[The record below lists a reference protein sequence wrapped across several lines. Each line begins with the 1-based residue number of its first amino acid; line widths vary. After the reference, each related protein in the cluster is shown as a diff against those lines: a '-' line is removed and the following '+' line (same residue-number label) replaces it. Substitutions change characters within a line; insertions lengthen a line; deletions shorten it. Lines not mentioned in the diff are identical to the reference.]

1 MIPSLFRRW
10 HLLLSKRMETSRGQ
24 NYLQSSRGWMSWLLR
39 AGSGRRIGTAI
50 QTDASMEATLSQ
62 QITASGSLESL
73 QVMNL
78 VSASPVHQRIISVGR
93 EPLVEEWYD
102 SIGSDSTSDNHR
114 AFTFE
119 IEQKKHKAHSD
130 VFINDSDYEDFDT
143 VAVSAQLSSV
153 VYIHSSTSLA
163 ELNSCADYFKRCM
176 NICCCY
182 WSCFGNCSN
191 KSREL
196 HLLSRKRE
204 NSRKIRNP
212 WKLSFDTWW
221 MIISD
226 ISTCTDNRQL
236 FQLSR
241 WR

>member
-1 MIPSLFRRW
+1 
-10 HLLLSKRMETSRGQ
+10 
-24 NYLQSSRGWMSWLLR
+24 MSWLLR

-93 EPLVEEWYD
+93 EPLVEEHDD
-102 SIGSDSTSDNHR
+102 SIGSLGDSSSDNHR

-130 VFINDSDYEDFDT
+130 VFINDSDDEDFDT

-153 VYIHSSTSLA
+153 VYIHSSTFLA
-163 ELNSCADYFKRCM
+163 KLNSCADYF
-176 NICCCY
+176 
-182 WSCFGNCSN
+182 
-191 KSREL
+191 
-196 HLLSRKRE
+196 
-204 NSRKIRNP
+204 
-212 WKLSFDTWW
+212 
-221 MIISD
+221 
-226 ISTCTDNRQL
+226 
-236 FQLSR
+236 
-241 WR
+241 